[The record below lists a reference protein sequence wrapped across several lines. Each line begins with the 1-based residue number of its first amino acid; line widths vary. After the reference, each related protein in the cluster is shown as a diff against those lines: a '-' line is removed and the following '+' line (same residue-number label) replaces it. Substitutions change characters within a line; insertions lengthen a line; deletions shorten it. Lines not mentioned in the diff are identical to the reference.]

1 MSNKEN
7 ADAIARDAIIR
18 AVKKGPAIKRCHL
31 CDKVRVVGYTTKDG
45 RNFCDPCL
53 STEPAW

>member
-1 MSNKEN
+1 MKN
-7 ADAIARDAIIR
+7 ADSIARDAIIR
-18 AVKKGPAIKRCHL
+18 AVKKDPAIKRCHL
-31 CDKVRVVGYTTKDG
+31 CDKNRIVGYTTKDG